1 MNYSKEVGKLKIGKE
16 IELTVFHEDGVEGS
30 MDDLFSVLEISKKMG
45 SKSSSIGTVIPE
57 SNTKRLIVKTDS
69 GDRISLFTDMCGLVF
84 YSIRRRDKNLQEFGI
99 DFISKFIPSDLVS
112 NNYKYNS

>member
-1 MNYSKEVGKLKIGKE
+1 MNYSKEVGKLKIGAE

-30 MDDLFSVLEISKKMG
+30 VDLFSVLEISKKIG
-45 SKSSSIGTVIPE
+45 SKSSSIGTVMPE
-57 SNTKRLIVKTDS
+57 SHTKKLIAKTIS
-69 GDRISLFTDMCGLVF
+69 GDRISLFTDICGLVF
-84 YSIRRRDKNLQEFGI
+84 YTIRRRDKNLQEFGL